1 MYKDKK
7 LNTECPCCIQMMR
20 QIQHQE
26 KILKAGLPVSL
37 TCNWNCV
44 ITDELI
50 VPRMLLVE
58 E

>member
-1 MYKDKK
+1 MKDEVLK
-7 LNTECPCCIQMMR
+7 TDCPCCIQMMR
-20 QIQHQE
+20 QIKFQN
-26 KILKAGLPVSL
+26 KLKSAGLPVTL